1 MNKKIKLI
9 LPAVSVI
16 VLITLISF
24 FVCTFLAKE
33 NKVKEFIQETSKHI
47 QFVTDNLRLNETP
60 EGGDGQKALYKWNM
74 AQLSDCYIDE
84 WEKIEKDYNYSIV
97 LYDYDTNT
105 VETGDTRLYVM
116 GADDIETVHLS
127 DYLDKDT
134 ILGLS
139 EDLKK
144 CMYPDKGTIYI
155 PKLWIDEEGNPVS
168 LDFMERAV
176 NNNDSWKSGNN
187 NSTTYPSAQI
197 ASSRPPVK
205 SVVLDEEKA
214 AVSYELASC
223 FFPKRMVDE
232 DEWLDLWTAWMN
244 DEVLQRELFKAK
256 ERIRDV
262 DYRTFESDSLLI
274 YEQGLYETRIENG
287 QVDSR
292 RYGNMITIATYHP
305 WLSAIRDLKTI
316 YFLGTLLC
324 IASVYI
330 VSRNILKTYDKQKEL
345 DDTRNAFVASMAHD
359 LKTPL
364 AVIKGYSENLM
375 ENDDK
380 KKKEDFLNKI
390 INQTDEI
397 NGMVSD
403 MLDIS
408 KMDSEGFEMERKEI
422 IINEILDSIIR
433 QYKEAAENGQ
443 LVFSVNEVEKFELI
457 GDRRYLEKMLSC
469 IIDNAVSYAKENT
482 AIKIDINKNTL
493 SVFNQ
498 CDPLSKEKIKHI
510 FELSSGSNGHHGF
523 GLYFAKKVAEA
534 HKLKLSVENI
544 TQGVRTVLS
553 IDKY

>member
-1 MNKKIKLI
+1 MNKKIKLV
-9 LPAVSVI
+9 LPAVSAI
-16 VLITLISF
+16 VSITLISL

-116 GADDIETVHLS
+116 GADNIETVHLS

-155 PKLWIDEEGNPVS
+155 PELWIDEEGNPVS

-223 FFPKRMVDE
+223 YFPKRMVDE

-345 DDTRNAFVASMAHD
+345 DDTKNAFVASMAHD

-364 AVIKGYSENLM
+364 SVIKGYSENLM

-403 MLDIS
+403 MLD
-408 KMDSEGFEMERKEI
+408 FFR
-422 IINEILDSIIR
+422 
-433 QYKEAAENGQ
+433 
-443 LVFSVNEVEKFELI
+443 F
-457 GDRRYLEKMLSC
+457 
-469 IIDNAVSYAKENT
+469 
-482 AIKIDINKNTL
+482 
-493 SVFNQ
+493 
-498 CDPLSKEKIKHI
+498 
-510 FELSSGSNGHHGF
+510 
-523 GLYFAKKVAEA
+523 
-534 HKLKLSVENI
+534 
-544 TQGVRTVLS
+544 
-553 IDKY
+553 

>member
-1 MNKKIKLI
+1 MNKKIKLV

-16 VLITLISF
+16 VSITLISL

-116 GADDIETVHLS
+116 GADNIETVHLS

-144 CMYPDKGTIYI
+144 CMYPDKGAIYI
-155 PKLWIDEEGNPVS
+155 PELWIDEEGNPVS

-187 NSTTYPSAQI
+187 NNTTYPSAQI

-214 AVSYELASC
+214 AVSCELASC

-305 WLSAIRDLKTI
+305 WLSAIRDLKSI

-324 IASVYI
+324 IACVYI

-364 AVIKGYSENLM
+364 SVIKGYAENLM
-375 ENDDK
+375 DNSGQEDNDH
-380 KKKEDFLNKI
+380 LNKI
-390 INQTDEI
+390 VNKTDEI

-408 KMDSEGFEMERKEI
+408 KMDSEDFEMERKEI

-544 TQGVRTVLS
+544 SQGVRTVLS